1 MVTKSAPAAA
11 LMLLLLSAVELKLKE
26 LLAADDIKTIYRIE
40 GAARAMVSMARVA
53 AAAQRVTDPE
63 PASNTAPTP
72 TDPEDETMNAADPN
86 AGLSPREQLERRLV
100 QFELEIERKRAELA
114 EREGGPVALAAGLD
128 GGRGGD
134 DGGHAGLEPDGP

>member
-86 AGLSPREQLERRLV
+86 AGLSPREHLERRRHRREPRRVIRLTLAGV
-100 QFELEIERKRAELA
+100 DPRA
-114 EREGGPVALAAGLD
+114 
-128 GGRGGD
+128 GRGS
-134 DGGHAGLEPDGP
+134 ASEKFCER